1 MSELHELTCEVCR
14 KGAPPA
20 TDSEIAEYLTQLPD
34 WVVVETGGVKQL
46 ERIFAFRNFAAALSF
61 TQEVGILAEEN
72 GHHPAIL
79 TEWGKVTVTWWTHKI
94 GGLHRSDFIMA
105 SKTDQLG

>member
-1 MSELHELTCEVCR
+1 MRELYEETCEVCR

-20 TDSEIAEYLTQLPD
+20 TDAEIAEYLTHLPD
-34 WVVVETGGVKQL
+34 WVVVERGGVKQL
-46 ERIFAFRNFAAALSF
+46 ERVFTFRNFAAALSF
-61 TQEVGILAEEN
+61 TREVGALAEEN

-79 TEWGKVTVTWWTHKI
+79 TEWGRATVTWWTHKI